1 MARNPIRLGVGVA
14 VAGVAILVAVLLGI
28 TLILG
33 RMTQP
38 AAAPQAPGAAA
49 PPTGEL
55 AAPAPTVQAAAPQGA
70 CAFDPLI
77 PARGTG
83 DGRFN
88 ADAALAGD
96 APPTSRAFVAVADE
110 AAAQQRWRDAEV
122 ALIAAC
128 RAAAPK
134 SGAPTVPLAN
144 AQTKLARFYTDYVR
158 READGP
164 KPELRVRA
172 QDLLAASAATYESV
186 LGKDASRTRMAVKQV
201 EALARGAGVT
211 GTETP
216 VGTSV
221 MGGPVL
227 RNDEELGQ
235 VHEDLR
241 RLHGQAASV
250 TRDPEGFRR
259 RAVQADA
266 RRLACQDDEGCLRRW
281 YAQRRR
287 QLLDE
292 F

>member
-33 RMTQP
+33 RLTQP
-38 AAAPQAPGAAA
+38 AADPSPPEAALSQSDASVAALPTAQVAA
-49 PPTGEL
+49 PN
-55 AAPAPTVQAAAPQGA
+55 AA

-77 PARGTG
+77 PARGRG
-83 DGRFN
+83 DGLFN
-88 ADAALAGD
+88 ADAALAGPT
-96 APPTSRAFVAVADE
+96 PPTSKAFVAVADE

-128 RAAAPK
+128 RAAAPAA
-134 SGAPTVPLAN
+134 GAPTVPLAN
-144 AQTKLARFYTDYVR
+144 AQSKLARFYTDYVR

-172 QDLLAASAATYESV
+172 QDLLTASAATYESV
-186 LGKDASRTRMAVKQV
+186 LGKDASRTRMAVRQA
-201 EALARGAGVT
+201 EALARGTTSGGESGA
-211 GTETP
+211 
-216 VGTSV
+216 GTSV
-221 MGGPVL
+221 MGGPL
-227 RNDEELGQ
+227 MSNDEELGQ
-235 VHEDLR
+235 VHEDLG
-241 RLHGQAASV
+241 RLHAQAASV

-266 RRLACQDDEGCLRRW
+266 RRQACHDDAGCLRRW
-281 YAQRRR
+281 YAQRRA
-287 QLLDE
+287 QLLGE